1 MKQKNQFQKI
11 IVIITIFIL
20 ILVTGLTFGGRENI
34 TKFENLLGKVIMPV
48 QKAFIFT
55 SGLAESIFDPIFSIW
70 ENQRIIDEVEK
81 ENQALRKQLVE
92 MSLDTNEYSELK
104 SLQKVFDFIDYDF
117 NDQLIDAM
125 VISKDPGNWFNMF
138 GIDRGLE
145 DGINKNSV
153 VINGEGLIGIV
164 YEVGD
169 DWAKVISIIDN
180 KSSIGM
186 KIVNPDRDYEGIING
201 GIDGDLKGYL
211 FDPKAEVF
219 VGDLIITSGKG
230 LYPEGIII
238 GKIKDICKDSD
249 KLLTDIMVEPIVNFK
264 KMNRVLVLP
273 SINNRKEVE

>member
-1 MKQKNQFQKI
+1 MKQKNRFQKI
-11 IVIITIFIL
+11 IVVITIFVL

-34 TKFENLLGKVIMPV
+34 TKFENLLGKIIMPV
-48 QKAFIFT
+48 QKTFVFT
-55 SGLAESIFDPIFSIW
+55 SGLVESVFDPIFNIW
-70 ENQRIIDEVEK
+70 ENKRMIDEVEK
-81 ENQALRKQLVE
+81 ENQTLRKQLVE
-92 MSLDTNEYSELK
+92 MSLDANEYSELK
-104 SLQKVFDFIDYDF
+104 SLQNVFDFIDYDF
-117 NDQLIDAM
+117 DDYLVDTM

-138 GIDRGLE
+138 DIDRGLK
-145 DGINKNSV
+145 DGIYKNSV
-153 VINGEGLIGIV
+153 VINGDGLIGLV

-186 KIVNPDRDYEGIING
+186 KIVNPDRSYEGIING
-201 GIDGDLKGYL
+201 GIDGNLRGYL

-273 SINNRKEVE
+273 KINNRKEVE